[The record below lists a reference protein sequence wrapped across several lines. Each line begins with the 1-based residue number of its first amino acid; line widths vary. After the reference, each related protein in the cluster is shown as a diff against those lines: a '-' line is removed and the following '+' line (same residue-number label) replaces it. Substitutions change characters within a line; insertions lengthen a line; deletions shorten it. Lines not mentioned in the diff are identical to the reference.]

1 MRYNMLRYC
10 LLACLMLGC
19 LLPAQAQNE
28 ASNAK
33 ERTKPHRRNRLVLF
47 DNDLRAKELLTDS
60 ATLDTVAAVQADS
73 VHMADST
80 AIRVAFLLPLHADA
94 VKRDKHMDRFY
105 DFYAGALIAIYEKQ
119 QSGQAMEI
127 FTYDIGK
134 TALRT
139 SEVLQQHPEIRQ
151 AHAVVGPAYA
161 QQVEVVLDSLQEDSV
176 WVMIPFLSRVK
187 NIESHPFVLKF
198 NPSEQIEADTLA
210 RYLAQRADSVN
221 CVLVEA
227 KAGEVIPSGIKALHQ
242 ALKEHQVPTSSVSL
256 KAILTDS
263 IEGAFLPEKENI
275 VVFNTERYANLQTVM
290 PHLLKACG
298 NYRITLFSHYS
309 WQSEKIIL
317 PQLYTSVFT
326 PQPAVSEEYE
336 WLFEQY
342 FDHELSSYQPRYDL
356 LGYDLTNQLLDML
369 ILQKSSQDNTVMLQ
383 DVWTGTQANIH
394 YQPTAPKGGYENHI
408 VHIIHQ

>member
-1 MRYNMLRYC
+1 MLRYC

-394 YQPTAPKGGYENHI
+394 YQSTAPKGGYENHI

>member
-139 SEVLQQHPEIRQ
+139 SEVLQQHPEIRE

-408 VHIIHQ
+408 VHIIHL

>member
-1 MRYNMLRYC
+1 MLKYC

-326 PQPAVSEEYE
+326 PQPTVSEEYE

>member
-60 ATLDTVAAVQADS
+60 ATIDTVAAVQADS

-198 NPSEQIEADTLA
+198 NPSEQIEADTLT

-326 PQPAVSEEYE
+326 PQPTVSEEYE

>member
-119 QSGQAMEI
+119 QSGQVMEI

-275 VVFNTERYANLQTVM
+275 VVFNTERYVNLQTVM

-326 PQPAVSEEYE
+326 PQPTVSEEYE

>member
-1 MRYNMLRYC
+1 MLRYC

-242 ALKEHQVPTSSVSL
+242 AIKEHQVPTSSVSL

>member
-1 MRYNMLRYC
+1 MLRYC

-187 NIESHPFVLKF
+187 NIESHLFVLKF

-394 YQPTAPKGGYENHI
+394 YQPTDPKGGYENHI

>member
-1 MRYNMLRYC
+1 MLRYC

-275 VVFNTERYANLQTVM
+275 VIFNTERYANLQTVM

-326 PQPAVSEEYE
+326 PQPTVSEEYE

>member
-187 NIESHPFVLKF
+187 NIESHLFVLKF

-394 YQPTAPKGGYENHI
+394 YQPTDPKGGYENHI

>member
-60 ATLDTVAAVQADS
+60 ATIDTVAAVQADS

-326 PQPAVSEEYE
+326 PQPTVSEEYE

>member
-119 QSGQAMEI
+119 QSGQVMEI

-326 PQPAVSEEYE
+326 PQPTVSEEYE

-394 YQPTAPKGGYENHI
+394 YQPTAQKGGYENHI

>member
-80 AIRVAFLLPLHADA
+80 AIRLAFLLPLHADA

-161 QQVEVVLDSLQEDSV
+161 QQVEVALDSLQEDSV

-275 VVFNTERYANLQTVM
+275 VIFNTERYANLQTVM

-326 PQPAVSEEYE
+326 PQPTVSEEYE

-369 ILQKSSQDNTVMLQ
+369 ILQKSSQDNTVMLK

>member
-139 SEVLQQHPEIRQ
+139 SEVLQQHPEIRE

-290 PHLLKACG
+290 PHLLKTCG

>member
-28 ASNAK
+28 ALNAK

>member
-127 FTYDIGK
+127 FTYDISK

-139 SEVLQQHPEIRQ
+139 SEVLQQYPEIRQ

-326 PQPAVSEEYE
+326 PQPTVSEEYE

>member
-1 MRYNMLRYC
+1 MLRYC

-139 SEVLQQHPEIRQ
+139 SEVLQQHPEIRE

-161 QQVEVVLDSLQEDSV
+161 QQVEVVLDSLHEDSV

-326 PQPAVSEEYE
+326 PQPTVSEEYE

>member
-139 SEVLQQHPEIRQ
+139 SEVLQQHPEIRE

-326 PQPAVSEEYE
+326 PQPAVSEKYE

>member
-1 MRYNMLRYC
+1 MLRYC

-326 PQPAVSEEYE
+326 PQPTVSEEYE

>member
-28 ASNAK
+28 TSNAK

-151 AHAVVGPAYA
+151 THAVVGPAYA
-161 QQVEVVLDSLQEDSV
+161 QQVEVVLDSLQADSV

-326 PQPAVSEEYE
+326 PQPTVSEEYE

>member
-1 MRYNMLRYC
+1 MLRYC
-10 LLACLMLGC
+10 LLACLILGC

-326 PQPAVSEEYE
+326 PQPTVSEEYE

>member
-1 MRYNMLRYC
+1 MLRYC
-10 LLACLMLGC
+10 LIACMMLGC

-60 ATLDTVAAVQADS
+60 APLDTVAAVQADS

-151 AHAVVGPAYA
+151 THAVVGPAYA

-242 ALKEHQVPTSSVSL
+242 AIKEHQVPTSSVSL

-326 PQPAVSEEYE
+326 PQPTVSEEYE

>member
-1 MRYNMLRYC
+1 MLRYC

-275 VVFNTERYANLQTVM
+275 VVFNTERYVNLQTVM

>member
-151 AHAVVGPAYA
+151 THAVVGPAYA

>member
-19 LLPAQAQNE
+19 FLPAQAQNE

-60 ATLDTVAAVQADS
+60 ATLDTVVAVQADS
-73 VHMADST
+73 VHIADST

-161 QQVEVVLDSLQEDSV
+161 QQVEVVLDSLQADSV

-326 PQPAVSEEYE
+326 PQPTVSEEYE

>member
-73 VHMADST
+73 VHIADST

-139 SEVLQQHPEIRQ
+139 SEVLQQHPEIRE

-161 QQVEVVLDSLQEDSV
+161 QQVEVVLDSLQADSV

-227 KAGEVIPSGIKALHQ
+227 KAGEIIPSGIKALHQ

-326 PQPAVSEEYE
+326 PQPTVSEEYE

>member
-80 AIRVAFLLPLHADA
+80 AIRLAFLLPLHADA

-119 QSGQAMEI
+119 QSGQVMEI

-139 SEVLQQHPEIRQ
+139 SEVLQQHPEIRE

>member
-1 MRYNMLRYC
+1 MLRYC
-10 LLACLMLGC
+10 LLACLILGC

-60 ATLDTVAAVQADS
+60 TTLDTVAAVQADS

-139 SEVLQQHPEIRQ
+139 SEVLQQYPEIRH

-161 QQVEVVLDSLQEDSV
+161 QQVEVVLDSLPEDSI

-275 VVFNTERYANLQTVM
+275 VIFNTERYANLQTVM

-326 PQPAVSEEYE
+326 PQPTVSEEYE

-394 YQPTAPKGGYENHI
+394 YQPTAQKGGYENHI

>member
-1 MRYNMLRYC
+1 MLRYC

-139 SEVLQQHPEIRQ
+139 SEVLQQHPEIRE

-298 NYRITLFSHYS
+298 TYRITLFSHYS

>member
-10 LLACLMLGC
+10 LLACLILGC

-309 WQSEKIIL
+309 WQNEKIIL

-326 PQPAVSEEYE
+326 PQPTVSEEYE

-394 YQPTAPKGGYENHI
+394 YQPTAQKGGYENHI

>member
-1 MRYNMLRYC
+1 MLRYC

-242 ALKEHQVPTSSVSL
+242 AIKEHQVPTSSVSL

-326 PQPAVSEEYE
+326 PQPTVSEEYE

>member
-139 SEVLQQHPEIRQ
+139 SEVLQQHPEIRE

-161 QQVEVVLDSLQEDSV
+161 QQVEVVLDSLHEDSV

-187 NIESHPFVLKF
+187 NIENHPFVLKF

-298 NYRITLFSHYS
+298 TYRITLFSHYS

-326 PQPAVSEEYE
+326 PQPAVSEEYD

>member
-394 YQPTAPKGGYENHI
+394 YQPTAPEGGYENHI